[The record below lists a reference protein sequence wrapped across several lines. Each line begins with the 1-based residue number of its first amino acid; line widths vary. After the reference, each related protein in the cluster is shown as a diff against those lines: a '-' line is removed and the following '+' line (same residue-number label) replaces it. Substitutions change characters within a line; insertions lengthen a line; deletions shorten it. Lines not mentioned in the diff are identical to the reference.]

1 MSNTALATAGD
12 LPMMAAAFRQAVE
25 AGRRA
30 YLAGLGRV
38 LTRGGA
44 PSDTLTGFLHD

>member
-1 MSNTALATAGD
+1 MCNTAIATAGD
-12 LPMMAAAFRQAVE
+12 IPMMAEAFKKALD

-38 LTRGGA
+38 LAGGA
-44 PSDTLTGFLHD
+44 SASSPLTGFLQD